1 VVNHGSIVNDASVAD
16 MRSGLLGRKR
26 IEVGLADPGGGGAL
40 ATTLAAAFG
49 EDVEVLE
56 RSASVVSIDVD
67 TTRRP
72 IREVLDHLL
81 DAVPVADLSVVD
93 PPLEQVIGEI
103 YERPQ

>member
-1 VVNHGSIVNDASVAD
+1 

-26 IEVGLADPGGGGAL
+26 IEVGLVDAGGGAAL
-40 ATTLAAAFG
+40 VTALAAAFG
-49 EDVEVLE
+49 ADVEVLE
-56 RSASVVSIDVD
+56 RSATVVSIDVD
-67 TTRRP
+67 TRLRP
-72 IREVLDHLL
+72 VREVLDLLL